1 MAGSV
6 MEQISAADNITIEM
20 GDGHWRL
27 IANGR
32 VDPQVL
38 FEARVGNPI
47 NYVSEFATTRRLP
60 NDGSLPTEDIQR
72 IVLGWSNSDESWHL
86 GMLLEAELAR
96 IRGSRWCE
104 IAHWPDP
111 STTVFSD
118 IATRAGETLAQVVT
132 RPFSLVPPKI
142 QEPAEPLPPPLPELP
157 LEVDDEWRLE
167 RSETGELELVQSA
180 QRARATLRRMLWY
193 GFWSVIYFVLV
204 YASLTSGIAPP
215 NPPFLPYLGLF
226 SGLVLVGLALKNGY
240 RLLTDVNRIVIDP
253 RTREIRGQHGRRVR
267 WRQPAAEIASIY
279 VSQVVGKRRGKR
291 PPVQYGELN
300 LHLASSQFRHLL
312 STEHVTEYEAE
323 SPDAD
328 EGVTPLTTRDYTTSL
343 QAAALHIGAALDLP
357 VWYDRRAG

>member
-1 MAGSV
+1 LKPES
-6 MEQISAADNITIEM
+6 
-20 GDGHWRL
+20 
-27 IANGR
+27 
-32 VDPQVL
+32 
-38 FEARVGNPI
+38 GNPI
-47 NYVSEFATTRRLP
+47 NYVSEFASTRRLP

-96 IRGSRWCE
+96 MRGSRWCE

-118 IATRAGETLAQVVT
+118 IATRAGETLAQVMT

-142 QEPAEPLPPPLPELP
+142 QEPAEPPPPPLPELP
-157 LEVDDEWRLE
+157 LAVDDEWRLE
-167 RSETGELELVQSA
+167 RGETGELELVQSA
-180 QRARATLRRMLWY
+180 QRARTTLRRMLWY
-193 GFWSVIYFVLV
+193 GFWSVVYFVLV

-226 SGLVLVGLALKNGY
+226 SGLVLVGLALRNGY
-240 RLLTDVNRIVIDP
+240 RLLTEVNRIVIDL

-267 WRQPAAEIASIY
+267 WRQPAAETASIY

-291 PPVQYGELN
+291 PAAQYGELN
-300 LHLASSQFRHLL
+300 LHLASSRFRHLL
-312 STEHVTEYEAE
+312 STEHVAEYEAE
-323 SPDAD
+323 SLDAD
-328 EGVTPLTTRDYTTSL
+328 EGVTPLTTRACTTSL